1 MVLCPYMCAR
11 FGIVK
16 DTHTLHTRNEEDFT
30 VNYAVRKT
38 QLENKGVWPLRIC
51 VSLRRSLNRQN
62 FREQVHLEDLI
73 RGTPFDAVFDNG
85 MELYEIIII
94 GVAVSLFLT
103 LLTVVLYI
111 LCHYTRQKGDYETE
125 EAKRATDF
133 EDNISMAFM
142 YSPDGLPIPQ
152 RREWFIWD
160 NEKQKT

>member
-1 MVLCPYMCAR
+1 MLSEKHNWKTKGYDLCEY
-11 FGIVK
+11 
-16 DTHTLHTRNEEDFT
+16 
-30 VNYAVRKT
+30 
-38 QLENKGVWPLRIC
+38 
-51 VSLRRSLNRQN
+51 VSLWGG
-62 FREQVHLEDLI
+62 HLTAKTSGNS
-73 RGTPFDAVFDNG
+73 GTPFDEVFDNG

-103 LLTVVLYI
+103 LLTVVFYI

-152 RREWFIWD
+152 RREWFIWKHNLWID
-160 NEKQKT
+160 HKIINPQSNITVQWSQCYLKSTH